1 MDRSYAQSESSKT
14 APDEN
19 VARAFLEGL
28 TGPSKGKTYWLSSDV
43 LSTLVGSDRVL
54 RINAGTTQAD
64 DLDLVAVL
72 KWDRDTYS
80 IEGVGGKSVWVNG
93 HRIDAVHLMHGDM
106 IEFDAHGPMARFRL
120 CEQSFPKRWPIDEI
134 VSDAWTY
141 ARSSRRPLPRRISF
155 AVGESLRRAA
165 VQTTYYFRLSVIIVL
180 CVITVFGI
188 YLYRSDQQIQ
198 QALERDAHRIE
209 AVTIMLAQTRDN
221 ALSEDD
227 LVALQQRLESRLERN
242 TSRLGVLEERSD
254 AAARVIA
261 ESVPSVAFVQ
271 GAFGLRHIESGE
283 MLKQVLS
290 ADGQVL
296 RTPFGQPR
304 LDPFG
309 NGNPG
314 EFQFTGTGFL
324 LMNGQHIVTN
334 RHVALPWTSKEQ
346 AQAFEASGLV
356 PEMLR
361 LVVYFPGITG
371 PIEAELVGHS
381 ETADLAVLSIAPSH
395 IEGRGLSLS
404 DSPTRV
410 GEEIYLLG
418 YPTGLKALLAQAG
431 NDFISSIRTEGEVDF
446 WIVASQL
453 SKQNLINPLASQGIV
468 AQVSMGAVTY
478 DAETTVGGSG
488 GPALNRHGHVVAV
501 NAAILPDFGGSN
513 IGVPVAHLD
522 QLLNDATNK

>member
-1 MDRSYAQSESSKT
+1 MDRSYAQTESSQT

-19 VARAFLEGL
+19 LARAFLEGL
-28 TGPSKGKTYWLSSDV
+28 TGPSKGNTYWLSSDV
-43 LSTLVGSDRVL
+43 LLALVGADRIL
-54 RINAGTTQAD
+54 HINASTAQSGNPEQ
-64 DLDLVAVL
+64 VAVL
-72 KWDRDTYS
+72 KWDRDSYS
-80 IEGVGGKSVWVNG
+80 IEGIGDKPVWVNG
-93 HRIDAVHLMHGDM
+93 HKINALHLMHGDM
-106 IEFDAHGPMARFRL
+106 IEFDVHGPMARFRL
-120 CEQSFPKRWPIDEI
+120 CEQSFPKRWSIDEI

-141 ARSSRRPLPRRISF
+141 ARSSRRPLPRRISY
-155 AVGESLRRAA
+155 ALRESFRRAA
-165 VQTTYYFRLSVIIVL
+165 LQSTYYFRISVVIVL
-180 CVITVFGI
+180 FLITAFGV
-188 YLYRSDQQIQ
+188 YLYRNDQLIK

-209 AVTIMLAQTRDN
+209 AVTILLTQTRDN

-227 LVALQQRLESRLERN
+227 LDALQQRLESHLDRN
-242 TSRLGVLEERSD
+242 TNRLGVLEERSE
-254 AAARVIA
+254 AGSRVIA
-261 ESVPSVAFVQ
+261 DSASSVAFVQ

-283 MLKQVLS
+283 MLKQVLGPE
-290 ADGQVL
+290 GQAL

-309 NGNPG
+309 TGKPG

-324 LMNGQHIVTN
+324 LMDGQHIVTN
-334 RHVALPWTSKEQ
+334 RHVALPWTSNER
-346 AQAFEASGLV
+346 AQAFEASGLS

-361 LVVYFPGITG
+361 LIIYFPGVSG
-371 PIEAELVGHS
+371 PIHAEPTGHS
-381 ETADLAVLSIAPSH
+381 ENADLAVFSIAPSR

-404 DSPTRV
+404 DSPTRA

-431 NDFISSIRTEGEVDF
+431 NDFINSIRTEGEVDF
-446 WIVASQL
+446 WTIAAQL
-453 SKQNLINPLASQGIV
+453 SKQNLIKPLASKGIV
-468 AQVSMGAVTY
+468 AQVSKDAVTY

-522 QLLNDATNK
+522 RLLSDSTGE